1 LIVFADPEVLLLDNN
16 NEKYKKQIAD
26 GLKNGEFRP
35 YLQFVVDARTEEI
48 KCAELLSRWEHPE
61 KGILRISEYL
71 DLVIQIGLIE
81 EYDLYIFRRTCD
93 LLEEI
98 HRSGNE
104 EFRVSCNITQMTLSD
119 EKFTEKIESVL
130 KGYSF
135 KRNNLVIE
143 VTEDSLVEKQTVAV
157 KNIEKC
163 KELGLGIA
171 IDDMGTGYASFELLS
186 ILPVDAIKIAREIVV
201 SAKTDKGNRLLSGII
216 ALASSMELWT
226 VCEGVEDE
234 LTAELVKKAGCDY
247 IQGFYYANV
256 LPLSEA
262 KRILRI

>member
-1 LIVFADPEVLLLDNN
+1 MIVFADPEVLLLDNN

-201 SAKTDKGNRLLSGII
+201 RQKQTKAIDCCQESLLWQVVWSCG
-216 ALASSMELWT
+216 L
-226 VCEGVEDE
+226 C
-234 LTAELVKKAGCDY
+234 VK
-247 IQGFYYANV
+247 
-256 LPLSEA
+256 E
-262 KRILRI
+262 